1 MCKTNKKGYYK
12 MTTTK
17 QKFPTFTEWLVFEQN
32 QPEEDRIDLG
42 NEYNA
47 RLIYLMIRDY
57 VANDFEV

>member
-1 MCKTNKKGYYK
+1 

-42 NEYNA
+42 DKYNA
-47 RLIYLMIRDY
+47 QLIYLMIRDY
-57 VANDFEV
+57 VANNFEV